1 MASGKLG
8 AVQFALIDS
17 SKIVLVKNEFIFND

>member
-8 AVQFALIDS
+8 AVHYPLLAFVCEHNRIAGWIYL
-17 SKIVLVKNEFIFND
+17 